1 MLFFTIE
8 RRPCAKHWLDKLVRI
23 CYIIHS
29 YVETERTMLK
39 LTDNAIER
47 LQSIAKDH
55 NRKYCRLSVKG
66 GGCAGFEYEWTTTD
80 NEERGD
86 VLLKDILVVNRDY
99 ELFLLGTTLDYVKGA
114 FKSEFTITNP
124 NAKSSCG
131 CGESFSV

>member
-1 MLFFTIE
+1 MVKMIQ
-8 RRPCAKHWLDKLVRI
+8 
-23 CYIIHS
+23 
-29 YVETERTMLK
+29 
-39 LTDNAIER
+39 LTDNALLHLRSLIKEHDKKYVR
-47 LQSIAKDH
+47 LQ
-55 NRKYCRLSVKG
+55 VKG

-131 CGESFSV
+131 CGESFAV